1 MCFGHC
7 NTSGPQ
13 ESQLVLGWAHLGPLT
28 CMWEGAQPGA
38 SGLLSPCK
46 FRQAEPEAGT
56 MLPFLTLVCG
66 FTVGQGQGWD
76 CLPSGSIVGG
86 PGSRI
91 VNVNEAGSQT
101 SSFFSEPRC
110 TQAWTGS
117 CQWL

>member
-1 MCFGHC
+1 
-7 NTSGPQ
+7 
-13 ESQLVLGWAHLGPLT
+13 
-28 CMWEGAQPGA
+28 
-38 SGLLSPCK
+38 
-46 FRQAEPEAGT
+46 

-101 SSFFSEPRC
+101 SSFFLSPDAPRPG
-110 TQAWTGS
+110 QGVVS
-117 CQWL
+117 GFEWLSHGMSRALGKML